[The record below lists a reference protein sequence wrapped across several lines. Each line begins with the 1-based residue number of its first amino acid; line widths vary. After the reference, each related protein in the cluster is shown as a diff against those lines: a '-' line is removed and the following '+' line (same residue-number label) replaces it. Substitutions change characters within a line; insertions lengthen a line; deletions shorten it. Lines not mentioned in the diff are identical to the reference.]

1 MEKEKN
7 KNTKINK
14 KEKGGKKNWKN
25 RRQSVAL
32 LGCAQSIHCV
42 QVKKRFRDWFVS
54 PTTLFLSRSDLS
66 RICISGDVYR
76 APNRQVQRKSPR
88 SANNSSLLLGK
99 DLGIGLVEVEHHRTS
114 SNCFRV
120 NRTHVET

>member
-1 MEKEKN
+1 MEREKN
-7 KNTKINK
+7 KDKKKKKIKRK
-14 KEKGGKKNWKN
+14 KRKIGKIG
-25 RRQSVAL
+25 RQSVAL

-76 APNRQVQRKSPR
+76 APSRQVQRKSPR

-99 DLGIGLVEVEHHRTS
+99 NRGGLVKVEHHRTS
-114 SNCFRV
+114 SNCFAREP
-120 NRTHVET
+120 NTH

>member
-1 MEKEKN
+1 MEKERK
-7 KNTKINK
+7 KERIKNK
-14 KEKGGKKNWKN
+14 KEKKKRKNGKNG
-25 RRQSVAL
+25 RQSVAL

-99 DLGIGLVEVEHHRTS
+99 DWGRDRFGESRTS
-114 SNCFRV
+114 
-120 NRTHVET
+120 